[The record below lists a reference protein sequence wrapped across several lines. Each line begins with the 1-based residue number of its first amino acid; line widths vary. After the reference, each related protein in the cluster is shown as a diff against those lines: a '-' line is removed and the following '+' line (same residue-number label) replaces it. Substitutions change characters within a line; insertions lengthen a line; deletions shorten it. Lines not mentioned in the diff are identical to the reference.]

1 MIKVYFDNAL
11 ISDDSYAAL
20 SNDYKLFADNF
31 YLGSTASNTFRL
43 SVAKTAVSSHPTEI
57 KITDDTNTYY
67 LIVDKIYEE
76 KNFYVYDLVD
86 KLVLFN
92 FNYNAKTLIDARAED
107 ELTTTLSD
115 ILSDMCTQ
123 AGVVLD
129 STLTLINDIEVDW
142 YDNTLLARDYLSYIA
157 ELQGGY
163 ARILDNGKLTI
174 VGQKMASQATLQID
188 SCEDFL
194 LGEKKTI
201 SRVVYDNGI
210 VKYEYGDETANTLY
224 INPNNVY
231 ITDTTVVSNIY
242 DEVVGLEFYLIE
254 TGRCQ
259 LDPSV
264 RAGDV
269 ITFTDGVL
277 SYQTIAGYSA
287 SYGGGNWLGNYSLNV
302 ASKQQEE
309 TQVTGLNTQI
319 KSIKT
324 IVDRT
329 NASLS
334 IVANEVEGLTDFIR
348 NVGTTGNYIKLT
360 STPLSN
366 GAVSNLSIKG
376 FSLLGLYPGLS
387 FPNQY
392 TYPGAL
398 SMYTLVF
405 DSVSTF
411 NATPKYVYINSPIP
425 LQKIG
430 SAYDEISIT
439 GNQVSI
445 IQRIGYSGT
454 TPIVLSTPIVH
465 DVGGVLIPTFDG
477 DTYIK
482 VLGFTALIFA
492 STYMQKN
499 ALTNVFATQLESSAV
514 LSITNDRINS
524 KVSKDGV
531 ISEINQSPEQIA
543 ISANKIALEGYTTIN
558 DGFSVDLDGNATMND
573 ATIKGDIYIPNTE
586 SKVIGNLGIF
596 GGLHISQKGLI
607 GQEFASIS
615 GGYAFLQNVIK
626 FVFYI
631 PDTFTVSKAYII
643 LKQTKTKHIPVMTD
657 DVDGKLTTVN
667 LYSGTTERTH
677 IVSDYWDAQASALE
691 DNDDTGTVITS
702 AFNNYTAPNIYS
714 NTVLSADISSSITTG
729 INNLFI
735 NNGSVTELFEASGY
749 PDPTSL
755 INARLP
761 KSCYAHADLIIYGYD
776 KT

>member
-1 MIKVYFDNAL
+1 MIKVYFDNTL
-11 ISDDSYAAL
+11 ISDDSYVAL
-20 SNDYKLFADNF
+20 SNDYKLFTDNF
-31 YLGSTASNTFRL
+31 YLGSTAANTFKL
-43 SVAKTAVSSHPTEI
+43 SVAKTAVTTQPSEV

-67 LIVDKIYEE
+67 LIVDKITDE
-76 KNFYVYDLVD
+76 KNFYIYDLVD

-92 FNYNAKTLIDARAED
+92 FNYDAKPLID
-107 ELTTTLSD
+107 LGTTTLSD
-115 ILSDMCTQ
+115 ILIDMCTQ
-123 AGVVLD
+123 AGVTLD
-129 STLTLINDIEVDW
+129 ETLTLINDIEVTW
-142 YDNTLLARDYLSYIA
+142 YDNTLLARDYLSFIA

-174 VGQKMASQATLQID
+174 VKHKMASQSTLQID
-188 SCEDFL
+188 NCEDFL
-194 LGEKKTI
+194 LGEKKEIT
-201 SRVVYDNGI
+201 RVVYDNGI
-210 VKYEYGDETANTLY
+210 VKYEYGNETGNTLY

-231 ITDTTVVSNIY
+231 ITDTTIVENIY
-242 DEVVGLEFYLIE
+242 DEVVGLEFYLLQ

-264 RAGDV
+264 RAGDI
-269 ITFTDGVL
+269 ITFTDGVN
-277 SYQTIAGYSA
+277 SYLTIASYS
-287 SYGGGNWLGNYSLNV
+287 SSFGGGNWLGNYSLNV

-309 TQVTGLNTQI
+309 TQVIGLNTEV

-324 IVDRT
+324 IIDRT

-334 IVANEVEGLTDFIR
+334 IVANEVEGLTDFI
-348 NVGTTGNYIKLT
+348 VEVSTTGNYVKLT
-360 STPLSN
+360 GTPVSN
-366 GAVSNLSIKG
+366 GAISNLSIKG
-376 FSLLGLYPGLS
+376 FNLMGLYPGMAHPS
-387 FPNQY
+387 EY

-398 SMYTLVF
+398 SFYTLVF
-405 DSVSTF
+405 DTVNTF
-411 NATPKYVYINSPIP
+411 NATPKYVYIQSPIP

-430 SAYDEISIT
+430 SVYDEISIVN
-439 GNQVSI
+439 NQVSI

-454 TPIVLSTPIVH
+454 NPIVLSTPIVH

-482 VLGFTALIFA
+482 VLYFDNLIFA

-499 ALTNVFATQLESSAV
+499 ALTNVFATQLESSAI

-558 DGFSVDLDGNATMND
+558 NGFSVDLDGNATMQD
-573 ATIKGDIYIPNTE
+573 ATIYGDIYIPSTT

-596 GGLHISQKGLI
+596 GALHISQKGLI
-607 GQEFASIS
+607 GQEFSSIS
-615 GGYAFLQNVIK
+615 GGYAFSQNVIK

-631 PDTFTVSKAYII
+631 PETFTVSRAYIV
-643 LKQTKTKHIPVMTD
+643 LKQTKTKHIPVMAD
-657 DVDGKLTTVN
+657 SVDGKLTTVN
-667 LYSGTTERTH
+667 LYSGTTERTW
-677 IVSDYWDAQASALE
+677 IVSDYWDAQAAAFE
-691 DNDDTGTVITS
+691 DNNDLGTIITS

-735 NNGSVTELFEASGY
+735 NNGSVTELFEAASY

-761 KSCYAHADLIIYGYD
+761 KSCYAYADLIIYGYD